1 MVYTAS
7 MTNVN
12 HFDVPEGWKLVPA
25 GARYTHT
32 VSFRV
37 TTTQALQLT
46 ALKET
51 FTDKS
56 WGEAFR
62 WLLAQPIVN
71 DLIASRVAISTLE
84 SE

>member
-1 MVYTAS
+1 MTTAE
-7 MTNVN
+7 
-12 HFDVPEGWKLVPA
+12 HFDVPDGWKLVPA

-32 VSFRV
+32 VSFRL
-37 TTTQALQLT
+37 TTAQAVQLA

-62 WLLAQPIVN
+62 WLLTQPIVTS
-71 DLIASRVAISTLE
+71 LVESRITASTIEAK
-84 SE
+84 

>member
-1 MVYTAS
+1 MTAIEQ
-7 MTNVN
+7 
-12 HFDVPEGWKLVPA
+12 FDVPEGWKLVPA

-32 VSFRV
+32 VSFRL
-37 TTTQALQLT
+37 TTAQAVQLA

-51 FTDKS
+51 FSDKS

-62 WLLAQPIVN
+62 WLLTQPIVKN
-71 DLIASRVAISTLE
+71 LIDSRVTTSMIE